1 VGRLSPSPGLSP
13 LENAQPGAI
22 LSRQMFLSDPTT
34 GPRSRYRE
42 GGRRQKITS
51 QRIARMEGSGPEES
65 SCGFR
70 TCDARRWRTRGGGTL
85 QPTDTDEV
93 LEAID
98 SVVQA
103 LKENVSRTEVALQR
117 AAEIREQRLAGR
129 SYTEIYEHS
138 ERPLLVEIL
147 TTNVLELHEVGHQLR
162 TRQASALRQEGLST
176 QRIAQLYGVSRQ
188 RIMALLRSA
197 SSSASQGISQLRT

>member
-1 VGRLSPSPGLSP
+1 MAVYDRAPASTSP
-13 LENAQPGAI
+13 EW
-22 LSRQMFLSDPTT
+22 
-34 GPRSRYRE
+34 
-42 GGRRQKITS
+42 
-51 QRIARMEGSGPEES
+51 
-65 SCGFR
+65 GFG
-70 TCDARRWRTRGGGTL
+70 TRGLQRWSHDIRCGEGLGLEGRQTL
-85 QPTDTDEV
+85 EPTETDEV

-103 LKENVSRTEVALQR
+103 LTDNLSRTEVALQR

-129 SYTEIYEHS
+129 SYTDIYENS

-147 TTNVLELHEVGHQLR
+147 TTNVLELHDVGHRLR
-162 TRQASALRQEGLST
+162 TCQAWALRQEGLST

-197 SSSASQGISQLRT
+197 SDTASQGINQLRK

>member
-1 VGRLSPSPGLSP
+1 MAVYDRAPASTSP
-13 LENAQPGAI
+13 EW
-22 LSRQMFLSDPTT
+22 
-34 GPRSRYRE
+34 
-42 GGRRQKITS
+42 
-51 QRIARMEGSGPEES
+51 
-65 SCGFR
+65 GFG
-70 TCDARRWRTRGGGTL
+70 TRGLQGRQTL
-85 QPTDTDEV
+85 EPTETDEV

-103 LKENVSRTEVALQR
+103 LTDNLSRTEVALQR

-129 SYTEIYEHS
+129 SYTDIYENS

-147 TTNVLELHEVGHQLR
+147 TTNVLELHDVGHRLR
-162 TRQASALRQEGLST
+162 TCQAWALRQEGLST

-197 SSSASQGISQLRT
+197 SDTASQGINQLRK

>member
-1 VGRLSPSPGLSP
+1 
-13 LENAQPGAI
+13 LE
-22 LSRQMFLSDPTT
+22 PT
-34 GPRSRYRE
+34 E
-42 GGRRQKITS
+42 
-51 QRIARMEGSGPEES
+51 
-65 SCGFR
+65 
-70 TCDARRWRTRGGGTL
+70 
-85 QPTDTDEV
+85 TDEV

-103 LKENVSRTEVALQR
+103 LTDSLSRTEVALQR

-129 SYTEIYEHS
+129 SYTDIYENS

-147 TTNVLELHEVGHQLR
+147 TTNVLELHDVGHRLR
-162 TRQASALRQEGLST
+162 TCQAWALRQEGLST

-197 SSSASQGISQLRT
+197 SDTASQGINQLRK